1 MDIESTNKNND
12 NIQIENEINT
22 DNNIIII
29 NNNNNNN
36 KNNTDNNPIKCI
48 FKKPTKQRNI
58 RKRSDDLIL
67 NTTTSNNLDEDDDK
81 DDNEEK
87 DKKKLKSKINQYTTK
102 QDKKNEFSYD
112 SSGNAGSSINS
123 AELSSTQYMNE
134 EEEFQKEVVLSS
146 RKNNNDIN
154 NNENSSDDG
163 IYRGM
168 KSYSTFVE
176 KKSDLTYKGGG
187 VKAGPMK
194 TSTTYKLSNRIDH
207 QPDVC
212 KDYKQTGQ
220 CTFGDACK
228 FLHDRSDYKSGW
240 QIDKEYEEE
249 QKQKRLNNINGIK
262 NNDKKDNSGN
272 DDNEQQLPF
281 ACFICKKQYTDPVQT
296 KCKHFFCEE
305 CALTHNRKN
314 KKCALCGEPTLGTF
328 ITPPKKIL
336 DQLMEISKSHFK
348 NQS

>member
-1 MDIESTNKNND
+1 MEKEESTNKNN
-12 NIQIENEINT
+12 ENTQSEKEINKI
-22 DNNIIII
+22 D
-29 NNNNNNN
+29 N
-36 KNNTDNNPIKCI
+36 KNNTENENPIKCI

-67 NTTTSNNLDEDDDK
+67 NTSNNVNEDNDDEV
-81 DDNEEK
+81 DNEEK

-102 QDKKNEFSYD
+102 QDKKDEFSYD

-134 EEEFQKEVVLSS
+134 EEEFKKEVIS
-146 RKNNNDIN
+146 RNNNNNNNNNNDSISNSEGN
-154 NNENSSDDG
+154 NDDG

-194 TSTTYKLSNRIDH
+194 TSTTFKLSNRIDH

-262 NNDKKDNSGN
+262 NNNDN
-272 DDNEQQLPF
+272 DDNNNNEQQFPF

-296 KCKHFFCEE
+296 KCKHFFCED

>member
-1 MDIESTNKNND
+1 MEK
-12 NIQIENEINT
+12 EEINNGNMQNEGEINKI
-22 DNNIIII
+22 D
-29 NNNNNNN
+29 NNNNN
-36 KNNTDNNPIKCI
+36 TDNPIKCT

-67 NTTTSNNLDEDDDK
+67 NTSNNVDDDI

-123 AELSSTQYMNE
+123 AELSSTQYLNE
-134 EEEFQKEVVLSS
+134 EEEYQKEVVLSS
-146 RKNNNDIN
+146 TRRNGDDNIGNKDNKESN
-154 NNENSSDDG
+154 DDG

-249 QKQKRLNNINGIK
+249 QKQKRLNNINGISND
-262 NNDKKDNSGN
+262 NNKKEGSGG
-272 DDNEQQLPF
+272 DEQNQLPF
-281 ACFICKKQYTDPVQT
+281 ACFICKKQYIDPVQT
-296 KCKHFFCEE
+296 KCKHFFCED

>member
-1 MDIESTNKNND
+1 MESESTNKNNE
-12 NIQIENEINT
+12 NIQNE
-22 DNNIIII
+22 DD
-29 NNNNNNN
+29 N
-36 KNNTDNNPIKCI
+36 KNNSDNPIKCT

-67 NTTTSNNLDEDDDK
+67 NTSKNNDDD
-81 DDNEEK
+81 DEENEEK

-102 QDKKNEFSYD
+102 QDKKNDFSYD

-123 AELSSTQYMNE
+123 AELSSTLYMNE
-134 EEEFQKEVVLSS
+134 EEEFQKEVVLS
-146 RKNNNDIN
+146 RKNDSNNNDNDN
-154 NNENSSDDG
+154 NNSRNGNDDG

-176 KKSDLTYKGGG
+176 KKSDLSYKGGG

-228 FLHDRSDYKSGW
+228 FLHDRTDYKSGW

-249 QKQKRLNNINGIK
+249 QKQKRLNNIKGI
-262 NNDKKDNSGN
+262 NNDSSSSSTTSSSTSSSNNKNGSED
-272 DDNEQQLPF
+272 EQLPF

-296 KCKHFFCEE
+296 KCKHFFCED

-314 KKCALCGEPTLGTF
+314 KKCALCGEPTMGTF
-328 ITPPKKIL
+328 ITPPKKIY
-336 DQLMEISKSHFK
+336 DQLMEISKLHFK

>member
-1 MDIESTNKNND
+1 MEKEESTNKNNE
-12 NIQIENEINT
+12 NIQSENEINKI
-22 DNNIIII
+22 DN
-29 NNNNNNN
+29 
-36 KNNTDNNPIKCI
+36 KSNTENATIKCI

-67 NTTTSNNLDEDDDK
+67 NTSNNADEDDNDQ

-134 EEEFQKEVVLSS
+134 EEEFKKEVVLSS
-146 RKNNNDIN
+146 SSRNNNNNNDGDNISNSEGSGGN
-154 NNENSSDDG
+154 NDDG

-194 TSTTYKLSNRIDH
+194 TSTTFKLSNRIDH

-262 NNDKKDNSGN
+262 NNNDNNKNN
-272 DDNEQQLPF
+272 DDDKQQFPF
-281 ACFICKKQYTDPVQT
+281 ACFICKKQYVDPVQT
-296 KCKHFFCEE
+296 KCKHFFCED